1 MRGEGLKSARVKGC
15 EGARAGGSSL
25 LAPSHPFT
33 LFRLLL
39 VPLLLYVLPAAQAQ
53 RDTLA
58 LPFRAITIEDG
69 LSQGM
74 VNHILQ
80 DRYGFMWFATKDG
93 LNRYDGYDFT
103 VFRHDAGDST
113 TIGDNF
119 VHSILEDVQGRLW
132 IGTVTGLDLFDR
144 ERETFVH
151 VHLHGANVDVG
162 NVLDIAHDNDG
173 DLWLSG
179 TNGLVK
185 VTFAEGTT
193 GEPGLPAYSIK
204 KLIDGRTTVHRDRE
218 GTLWGAQHE
227 GFSFTLRPRHDG
239 FDAIDTLDLS
249 VIPDGH
255 GGRFPGGSKELTH
268 LVEDT
273 LRGKRYLIEASRIV
287 DVSQGLSTMRV
298 LYQMPK
304 GHGGISTK
312 QVVVDPQ
319 GRIWFAYYR
328 GFFRFDPS
336 TGRMVRVQAAAHAM
350 RENVKHSGAVYM
362 DRSGILWIGTRGY
375 GLLTYDPRV
384 ERFHHVPG
392 PSIGSLSPGRKGQV
406 VISRDGAL
414 LEVYDPATSSY
425 TQRIPGDTYFH
436 HPAMHVTSPWG
447 MGTVQDEHGNYWSN
461 YSGLI
466 SYRPGD
472 PGPVS
477 HRPKPGEEA
486 HSEAVALP
494 IHLDGDSLIW
504 FGGYENFGRYDR
516 RNSTYTYYPCPLV
529 SIDPDFHFAIDIH
542 RDADGIFWIGNAKGL
557 LRFDARTHEW
567 KHFGHDPRDAST
579 IAAHVVLSIA
589 DDPRDANLLWLG
601 LDGGGLNSIDKR
613 TGALIRYSTK
623 DGLPNNVVYSVLP
636 DASGKLWM
644 STNKGI
650 SRFDPLKGT
659 FRNYGASD
667 GLQSDEFNRNA
678 YCRLQD
684 GTLVFG
690 GIRGF
695 NHFHPKDIRDDS
707 TASAMRITG
716 IKLIN
721 RSMDFREEGSPL
733 VLPAYLSTG
742 MTIPHSANM
751 VTFEFASMEFSAPAE
766 RRYQYMLEGFDK
778 DWIMSGTDRSAVYT
792 NLDPG
797 NYIFRVRGE
806 NRDGIWDTEGTSFKL
821 TVLPPWYR
829 TWWFYALCVLAIGG
843 GIVLYIRMLTRQR
856 NYLESTV
863 QQRTA
868 ELVSAKERA
877 EKSERIKQ
885 QFLANMSHEI
895 RTPMNAIVGMSNALR
910 RDAPTD
916 EIMRSSYVEA
926 IASSS
931 ENLLGIVNEILDLS
945 KIEAGKLELEKVR
958 MEPRVALDQLLEVMR
973 YRAEEKGL
981 SLKASVAP
989 EVPVAV
995 IGDATRL
1002 QQVLMNLV
1010 GNAIKFTERGS
1021 ITIHLDVQ
1029 EHLSD
1034 AVMLRCTVTDTGIGI
1049 AAERLARV
1057 FDEFTQAES
1066 DHTRRF
1072 GGTGLGLTICKRL
1085 VEMQGGTISANS
1097 ETGKGSAFTFTI
1109 PYGHALATDPEL
1121 GRRSVGADDHPPL
1134 RDLRILLVEDNKLNV
1149 MVARVELENII
1160 EGLHLDVAAN
1170 GRIALD
1176 MLHVNAYDLI
1186 LMDVQMP
1193 VMDGYEATR
1202 AIRALSGDRS
1212 RIPILAMTA
1221 NVMQAEV
1228 QQCMDAGMVGFIPKP
1243 FKQEELV
1250 EAISKAIR

>member
-1 MRGEGLKSARVKGC
+1 MVCCLS
-15 EGARAGGSSL
+15 GS
-25 LAPSHPFT
+25 
-33 LFRLLL
+33 
-39 VPLLLYVLPAAQAQ
+39 VAQAQ
-53 RDTLA
+53 WDTLA

-74 VNHILQ
+74 VNYILQ

-103 VFRHDAGDST
+103 VYRHDAEDST

-119 VHSILEDVQGRLW
+119 VHAILEDSQGRLW
-132 IGTVTGLDLFDR
+132 VGTATGLDLFDR
-144 ERETFVH
+144 EREAFKH
-151 VHLHGANVDVG
+151 VHMHGANLDVG
-162 NVLDIAHDNDG
+162 SVLDITQDKEG

-185 VTFAEGTT
+185 VTFTEGTT
-193 GEPGLPAYSIK
+193 GAPGLPAHSIK
-204 KLIDGRTTVHRDRE
+204 KLIDGHSTVHRDGE
-218 GTLWGAQHE
+218 GNLWGARHQ
-227 GFSFTLRPRHDG
+227 GFSFVLRPRHDG
-239 FDAIDTLDLS
+239 YDDLDTLDLS

-255 GGRFPGGSKELTH
+255 GGRFPGGSKELMH
-268 LVEDT
+268 MVEDT
-273 LRGKRYLIEASRIV
+273 LRGKRYMIEASRIV
-287 DVSQGLSTMRV
+287 DISEGLSAMRV
-298 LYQMPK
+298 LYQVPK
-304 GHGGISTK
+304 GQGGISTK
-312 QVVVDPQ
+312 QIVLDPQ

-328 GFFRFDPS
+328 GFFRFDPG
-336 TGRMVRVQAAAHAM
+336 TGTMVRIKAAAHALQ
-350 RENVKHSGAVYM
+350 ESVKHSGVVFM
-362 DRSGILWIGTRGY
+362 DRNGTLWVGTRGY

-384 ERFHHVPG
+384 ERFHHVSG
-392 PSIGSLSPGRKGQV
+392 PSIGSLSTGRNGQV
-406 VISRDGAL
+406 VIAREGAF

-425 TQRIPGDTYFH
+425 TQRISGSRYFH
-436 HPAMHVTSPWG
+436 HPAMRVASHWG
-447 MGTVQDEHGNYWSN
+447 MHTVQDERGTFWSN
-461 YSGLI
+461 YAGLI

-477 HRPKPGEEA
+477 HRPKPGEVEPY
-486 HSEAVALP
+486 EVTTLP
-494 IHLDGDSLIW
+494 LHPDGDSLIW
-504 FGGYENFGRYDR
+504 FGGDQRFGRYDR
-516 RNSTYTYYPCPLV
+516 RSGTYTYYACPLV
-529 SIDPDFHFAIDIH
+529 SIDPDHHFAIVIH
-542 RDADGIFWIGNAKGL
+542 RDAKGIFWIGNAKGL

-589 DDPRDANLLWLG
+589 DDPHDAGMLWLG
-601 LDGGGLNSIDKR
+601 LDGGGVNRLDKS
-613 TGALIRYSTK
+613 TGEVLRLSTR

-690 GIRGF
+690 GVRGF
-695 NHFHPKDIRDDS
+695 NHFHPKDIKDDS
-707 TASAMRITG
+707 TASAIRITG

-721 RSMDFREEGSPL
+721 RDVDFREEGSPL

-778 DWIMSGTDRSAVYT
+778 DWIVSGTDRSAVYT

-797 NYIFRVRGE
+797 NYTFRVRGE

-829 TWWFYALCVLAIGG
+829 TWWFYALCVLAVGG

-856 NYLESTV
+856 NYLERTV

-877 EKSERIKQ
+877 EQSERIKQ

-910 RDAPTD
+910 RDAPVDGPT
-916 EIMRSSYVEA
+916 RASYVDA
-926 IASSS
+926 IATSS

-945 KIEAGKLELEKVR
+945 KIEAGKLDLEKAPFQ
-958 MEPRVALDQLLEVMR
+958 PRLAVNNVLDVMR

-981 SLKASVAP
+981 TLEATVAA
-989 EVPVAV
+989 EVPTTVV
-995 IGDATRL
+995 GDLARL
-1002 QQVLMNLV
+1002 EQVLMNLV
-1010 GNAIKFTERGS
+1010 SNAIKFTEPACSAGRRGS
-1021 ITIHLDVQ
+1021 VRIQLDVQ
-1029 EHLSD
+1029 EQLSD
-1034 AVMLRCTVTDTGIGI
+1034 AVMLRCTVSDTGIGI
-1049 AAERLARV
+1049 APDRLARV

-1085 VEMQGGTISANS
+1085 VEMQGGTISATS
-1097 ETGKGSAFTFTI
+1097 EVGKGSAFAFAI
-1109 PYGHALATDPEL
+1109 PYLTRTTEVVPTQPDNRQPTTDN
-1121 GRRSVGADDHPPL
+1121 RR

-1149 MVARVELENII
+1149 MVAQVELENAFPGVRI
-1160 EGLHLDVAAN
+1160 DVAQN
-1170 GRIALD
+1170 GQVALD
-1176 MLHVNAYDLI
+1176 MLQANDYDLI

-1202 AIRALSGDRS
+1202 RIRSLATAKA

-1221 NVMQAEV
+1221 NVMKAEV
-1228 QQCMDAGMVGFIPKP
+1228 QQCMDAGMDGFIPKP

-1250 EAISKAIR
+1250 EAIEKAIER